1 MAPRLPLS
9 FLRTSHSTTARV
21 RAVCGGK
28 MKIVRSLAAI
38 TVVACLPV
46 TLTHAESDPRDAVIV
61 TATRTAVTAD
71 ELLASAT
78 VLTRADIARSGAR
91 NVPELLRGVAGMDF
105 ATQGGYGKLT
115 NSYVRGTNPGQV
127 LVLIDGVKI
136 GSATAGTPAWEF
148 LPLSEID
155 RVEIV
160 RGPRSSL
167 YGSEAVGGVVQIFT
181 RRDRGPVRPRADFM
195 SGSDHANEIGA
206 GMAGEIGDTWFNI
219 HASRF
224 ATRGFDARQPTV
236 EFGTPL
242 DEPDRDGYRNRSA
255 SARIGQRLG
264 GGAEWELHGLHA
276 EGNTEYDS
284 TDNNEDDFTQQAFGG
299 RLQLRPAAAWDT
311 TLRVGRSRDDRLSTR
326 LDGVPTFSGPTRF
339 DTIRDTFSWQ
349 NDISVLEN
357 QTATLGYDVTEDRVR
372 GTTAYTRSSRDNAAL
387 FTQYQARVGR
397 SDVLLG
403 LRRDHNEQ
411 FGTHHTGNFALGYA
425 IRNGRRLVLSHGTGF
440 RAPTFNDLYFPGA
453 SNPDLRPERA
463 RTTEIGVKSGEGTV
477 RWSAFAFHTR
487 VRDLIVFDLSTFT
500 PQNVEA
506 AVIDGMETE
515 GTVTLDSW
523 RVSGSLTFLDPRDE
537 ATNLLLPRRARRSA
551 SLSLDRRFGQT
562 ELGASV
568 LAQDARYDDKANTT
582 RLGGYG
588 ILNLHA
594 RRSLARDWELRLRL
608 ENVLDK
614 AYQTIATYNSPGRSL
629 FLSASYQPK

>member
-1 MAPRLPLS
+1 
-9 FLRTSHSTTARV
+9 
-21 RAVCGGK
+21 
-28 MKIVRSLAAI
+28 MKNVRSLATVA
-38 TVVACLPV
+38 VVACLPI
-46 TLTHAESDPRDAVIV
+46 TLAHAEPDPRDAIII

-71 ELLASAT
+71 ESLASVT
-78 VLTRADIARSGAR
+78 VLTRADIAHSGAR
-91 NVPELLRGVAGMDF
+91 SVPELLRGVAGMDF
-105 ATQGGYGKLT
+105 ATQGGYGKLA

-160 RGPRSSL
+160 RGPRSGL

-181 RRDRGPVRPRADFM
+181 RRDRGPVRPRADFTA
-195 SGSDHANEIGA
+195 GSDRANEIGA
-206 GMAGEIGDTWFNI
+206 GIAGEAGDTWFNI
-219 HASRF
+219 HAARF

-242 DEPDRDGYRNRSA
+242 DEPDRDGYSNRSA
-255 SARIGQRLG
+255 SARIGQRLV
-264 GGAEWELHGLHA
+264 GGAEWELHGLQA

-284 TDNNEDDFTQQAFGG
+284 TDNNEDDFTQQVFGA

-326 LDGVPTFSGPTRF
+326 PDGAPTFSGPTRF

-349 NDISVLEN
+349 NDISTLEN
-357 QTATLGYDVTEDRVR
+357 QTLSLGYDVTEDQVR
-372 GTTAYTRSSRDNAAL
+372 GTTAYDRTSRDNAAL

-397 SDVLLG
+397 SDALLG
-403 LRRDHNEQ
+403 LRRDHSEQ

-425 IRNGRRLVLSHGTGF
+425 IRSGLRLVLSHGTGF
-440 RAPTFNDLYFPGA
+440 RAPSFNDLYFPGA
-453 SNPDLRPERA
+453 SNPGLRPERA
-463 RTTEIGVKSGEGTV
+463 RTTEIGVKGGEAAT

-487 VRDLIVFDLSTFT
+487 VRDLIVFDLATFL

-506 AVIDGMETE
+506 AVIDGVEME
-515 GTVTLDSW
+515 GAVTFDAW
-523 RVSGSLTFLDPRDE
+523 RISGSFTFLDPRDE
-537 ATNLLLPRRARRSA
+537 ATDRLLPRRARRSA
-551 SLSLDRRFGQT
+551 RFSLDRRFGQT

-568 LAQDARYDDKANTT
+568 LAQTERYDDKANTT

-608 ENVLDK
+608 ENVLDME
-614 AYQTIATYNSPGRSL
+614 YQTIATYNSPGRSL
-629 FLSASYQPK
+629 FLSASYLPK